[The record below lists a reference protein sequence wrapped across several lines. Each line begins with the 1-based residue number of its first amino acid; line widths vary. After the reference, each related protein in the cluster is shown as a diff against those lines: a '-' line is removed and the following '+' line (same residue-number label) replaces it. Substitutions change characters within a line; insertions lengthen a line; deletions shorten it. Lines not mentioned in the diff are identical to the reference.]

1 MQHIT
6 IRREDYVAGTS
17 QRPEVGV
24 FTQTHVHQ
32 RPTPW
37 GQITVGDTVWMKWS
51 GGPIV
56 AKSVVQGFRQLS
68 ASSVEQLRET
78 TRGFRLFDL
87 TDYWA
92 SLKPRFNAVTVYLEQ
107 EEWLDD
113 VIEPVARSYGNSWIV
128 ISDGDHSEWLTTGEK
143 TNPVE
148 QTRSRRKGGIP
159 AGLRFRI
166 LRRDG
171 FRCNYCGRT
180 PKDDAVQLH
189 VDHILPRVAGGSDEE
204 TNLVTAC
211 RVCNLGKGKSLLTP
225 TC

>member
-32 RPTPW
+32 RPTSW

-92 SLKPRFNAVTVYLEQ
+92 SLFVIPTMHKYLRIMCYTE
-107 EEWLDD
+107 
-113 VIEPVARSYGNSWIV
+113 
-128 ISDGDHSEWLTTGEK
+128 T
-143 TNPVE
+143 
-148 QTRSRRKGGIP
+148 KGGFM
-159 AGLRFRI
+159 AKGQDSQKTGKKKAAKTL
-166 LRRDG
+166 
-171 FRCNYCGRT
+171 
-180 PKDDAVQLH
+180 KEK
-189 VDHILPRVAGGSDEE
+189 RVA
-204 TNLVTAC
+204 
-211 RVCNLGKGKSLLTP
+211 KKSKNAAG
-225 TC
+225 